1 MANYSA
7 YPNPYATPYGTV
19 GGIRSLKESIH
30 GLSQDYLRRKQKD
43 NEMAQAIEDQARRAK
58 QAELEH
64 TLAITTARTV
74 ENEKTRRYEDSLK
87 DRDEREKTAAITRGT
102 LEARTKASGLSA
114 ELSAEELKETRYL
127 NEMVPTPKEY
137 LPLGLKPTITR
148 RELNDLVADKLRYIK
163 DSPLVI
169 EQKQREDLLKK
180 LNAELKAFNPTG
192 QGAGYQPNSSVILNF
207 AKRIK
212 EQTGGERE
220 LVPVKWVQEQGYVRQ
235 QPFAIPGE
243 EPVDIPANIMGGGK
257 PETVYQPLEG
267 KELSQFRSG
276 KYVPE
281 SGVTYGYLIQPISSI
296 PESEEKP
303 HAGTA
308 WTVYPFGKE
317 RKVQSQSTPAN
328 ALTNALPTASAVT
341 ARPEQVSTIVAAPNQ
356 QDRGTITTPNE
367 EERANRIF
375 NELNRAG
382 VQPSR
387 QDLKDIFE
395 DKISVRDYIRK
406 YETMYRER

>member
-74 ENEKTRRYEDSLK
+74 EDEKTRKYEDSLK

-180 LNAELKAFNPTG
+180 LNDELKTFNPTG

-220 LVPVKWVQEQGYVRQ
+220 LVPVKVQEQGSVRQ
-235 QPFAIPGE
+235 QSFAIPGE

-257 PETVYQPLEG
+257 PVTVYQPLEG
-267 KELSQFRSG
+267 KEVSQFRSG

-281 SGVTYGYLIQPISSI
+281 SGVIFGYLIQPISSI
-296 PESEEKP
+296 PE
-303 HAGTA
+303 
-308 WTVYPFGKE
+308 
-317 RKVQSQSTPAN
+317 
-328 ALTNALPTASAVT
+328 
-341 ARPEQVSTIVAAPNQ
+341 
-356 QDRGTITTPNE
+356 E
-367 EERANRIF
+367 EERANRIL

-387 QDLKDIFE
+387 QDLDDIFE
-395 DKISVRDYIRK
+395 YKISVRDYIRK